1 MAGNLG
7 HIAAT
12 VSLNID
18 PFKASA
24 RVLNSTIKATTAEL
38 KAQDVAFKGS
48 EKTVAGMRTLYGT
61 MSKQLDNYKA
71 KMEQQKQT
79 FDKSSASLKKHK
91 EAADLDSSSMEKLQ
105 TRVAN
110 AGAAYNRTSA
120 QAAALEQKMFQIVKT
135 ANYQSTS
142 WYKIGTSAMTASKA
156 FGVAGEKL
164 TSFGN
169 KATSHITAP
178 VIAGFTGAA
187 KAAID
192 FDSQIAA
199 MGPLL
204 TNGGKVT
211 AKFKSQ
217 LNDLSDASK
226 KWAVQY
232 GVSTTAINNGM
243 SEMIKRGYTAAQTL
257 GAMPAVLDAT
267 KASGDD
273 FNDVMHVS
281 TSVLEQF
288 GLKTESTSAMLKNT
302 SRVTDTLTYVANATA
317 AGFNDMGEAMTY
329 VGPTAHAAGISLEQ
343 TAAAIGIM
351 SNRGIEG
358 SVAGTTLRS
367 ALTRLLNPSKQNVE
381 GFKKLGISVGDFKK
395 GTIGLPEIIDKI
407 KNNTKGWTD
416 QQRASAIA
424 LAFGTQAQAGMNA
437 LISAGG
443 DELRHYTKA
452 SENASGTT
460 KQIADQLNDTQAA
473 KVARFKESIHVLAIT
488 FGERLLPTL
497 TPVVEGL
504 TKVMTQFAN
513 MDPQMQKSIIKWIA
527 LAAAVGPVSRS
538 LGGVFNLLKTGTGIF
553 GNATLGI
560 ARATGAA
567 MSGASKVDILK
578 SAFSKSAFEAI
589 KASEST
595 LKMGSSAVTAGTA
608 SAGLASSL
616 GSAGTASAGLLGS
629 LGAIAPVV
637 GGVVLAV
644 GAGVATWELWGKKAY
659 ESQKNTEKWGT
670 EVSSATAKSLTS
682 LRSFKTEASTALTS
696 FSNDA
701 KTSSATIKQSFQG
714 MFNEMQNYSKKS
726 INDAKKNL
734 KGLPESVQSSLK
746 EAIDKKK
753 AADVKILASQ
763 KELNERVNGIIKKA
777 ASEHRDLTDDEQQY
791 IQNALSKSSEN
802 QINLLNVSESK
813 KKALLAAM
821 NDDYSSMTK
830 GQAEARYEELKS
842 ALGKE
847 DKLYQKQQ
855 DQIKSLYEKGV
866 ISQSQ
871 YKESLQQLADSHEH
885 TSDKIIASMYKAAKA
900 SGYADDLIANEFA
913 YLGLSMDK
921 VHEALDRTS
930 KTAENT
936 SSRLADTSSKFG
948 SYAQK
953 AGESWNKLILD
964 PKTGEIKTNAQQA
977 INDFAKSDKGWKQ
990 LNFIMK
996 HAKIGSNAKE
1006 MIAEAALASGRWDT
1020 MSWKEKRALIK
1031 SNASEQMEKSLE
1043 SNGTWNSLTYQQKS
1057 AIVNAEGLP
1066 QLAELVI
1073 KYGLW
1078 NKLPDS
1084 MKKILVDDSDAKQKL
1099 LSANIDLSRYDQKK
1113 PGVKI
1118 LTADK
1123 TPLDQAIVGGF
1134 GGIEKYNSKKPN
1146 VKEFLGN
1153 SKDLLQKSQQ
1163 GQKAVDDFNNKKEK
1177 QKYFKGDSSDVDKK
1191 SRQGQKSVTDFNIK
1205 KEQQKHFKGDASN
1218 VTNQSNQGKQAVSA
1232 FNTYREQLKHFKG
1245 ESKGVNDAA
1254 WSGKQAINQFNG
1266 VIPVLKHMKANDE
1279 ASYNAHNAKNGVD
1292 AFLNS
1297 GGGRNTITKTLQVVA
1312 NVGAGVA
1319 KLLGLEKGTQD
1330 LPADTLAMVNDQR
1343 GSLYQEA
1350 IMTPKGSL
1358 LFPQGRNVI
1367 LPIPKH
1373 SRVFTASE
1381 TKRFFNIPK
1390 FATGT
1395 LDFGGAANRINKV
1408 QPEVFRSVPTTVITE
1423 SKPLTAN
1430 QTFNVEIKVE
1440 GNATKDDAKRIAD
1453 VVTEEL
1459 RKQTYDKLTFDGR

>member
-1 MAGNLG
+1 MVGNLG

-38 KAQDVAFKGS
+38 KAQDAAFKGS
-48 EKTVAGMRTLYGT
+48 EKSVAGMRTVYAT
-61 MSKQLDNYKA
+61 MSKQLDNYRA
-71 KMEQQKQT
+71 KMAQQKQV
-79 FDKSSASLKKHK
+79 FDTASASLEKHTK
-91 EAADLDSSSMEKLQ
+91 AADLSASSMDKLQ

-110 AGAAYNRTSA
+110 AASAYNRTSA
-120 QAAALEQKMFQIVKT
+120 QASVLEQKMFQLSKT
-135 ANYQSTS
+135 TNYQNSA
-142 WYKIGTSAMTASKA
+142 WHKIGAGALAASKA
-156 FGVAGEKL
+156 FGTAGEKL
-164 TSFGN
+164 SSFGS
-169 KATSHITAP
+169 KATTRVTAP
-178 VIAGFTGAA
+178 VIAGFAGAA

-211 AKFKSQ
+211 AQFKGQ
-217 LNDLSDASK
+217 LDQLADASK
-226 KWAVQY
+226 KWAMQY
-232 GVSTTAINNGM
+232 GISTSAINEGM

-288 GLKTESTSAMLKNT
+288 GLKSESTTAMLRNT

-317 AGFNDMGEAMTY
+317 AGFQDMGEAMTY
-329 VGPTAHAAGISLEQ
+329 VGPTAHAAGISLEE

-358 SVAGTTLRS
+358 SVAGTVLRS
-367 ALTRLLNPSKQNVE
+367 ALTRLMNPTKQNIQ
-381 GFKKLGISVGDFKK
+381 GFKELGVNVSDFKK
-395 GTIGLPEIIDKI
+395 GTLTLPEIIDKI

-416 QQRASAIA
+416 QQRAAAIA
-424 LAFGTQAQAGMNA
+424 MAFGTQAQAGMNA
-437 LISAGG
+437 LIAAGG

-452 SENASGTT
+452 AQGASGTT

-473 KVARFKESIHVLAIT
+473 KISKFKESIHVLAIT
-488 FGERLLPTL
+488 FGEKLLPTL
-497 TPVVEGL
+497 TPVIQTL
-504 TKVMTQFAN
+504 TKMMTQFAN
-513 MDPQMQKSIIKWIA
+513 LDPEMQKSILKWVA
-527 LAAAVGPVSRS
+527 MAAAVGPASKV
-538 LGGVFNLLKTGTGIF
+538 LGSAFTIISKGGSVFGKT
-553 GNATLGI
+553 AEGI
-560 ARATGAA
+560 ARASGAA
-567 MSGASKVDILK
+567 KAGAGGFDVLK
-578 SAFSKSAFEAI
+578 SLFSKSAFEA
-589 KASEST
+589 A
-595 LKMGSSAVTAGTA
+595 KMGASATTMGASVTKAGVA

-616 GSAGTASAGLLGS
+616 GAALPIL
-629 LGAIAPVV
+629 
-637 GGVVLAV
+637 GGVALAV
-644 GAGVATWELWGKKAY
+644 GAGVAVWELWGKKAY
-659 ESQKNTEKWGT
+659 ETQKITEVWGT
-670 EVSSATAKSLTS
+670 TVSSATAKSLS
-682 LRSFKTEASTALTS
+682 SVRSFKTEASTALAS
-696 FSNDA
+696 FSTDA
-701 KTSSATIKQSFQG
+701 KTSSSTIKQSLQG
-714 MFNEMQNYSKKS
+714 MFDEMKSYSKKS
-726 INDAKKNL
+726 LDEAKKNL

-746 EAIDKKK
+746 ESIDKKK

-855 DQIKSLYEKGV
+855 DQIKSLYDKGL

-871 YKESLQQLADSHEH
+871 YKTSLEQLATSHQNV
-885 TSDKIIASMYKAAKA
+885 SDKIIASMYKAAKA
-900 SGYADDLIANEFA
+900 SGYADDIIANEFA
-913 YLGLSMDK
+913 FLGVSMDQ
-921 VHEALDRTS
+921 VHAALDRTAS
-930 KTAENT
+930 KAENT
-936 SSRLADTSSKFG
+936 NSRLADTSSKFG
-948 SYAQK
+948 KAAQK
-953 AGESWNKLILD
+953 AGEAWNNLILN

-977 INDFAKSDKGWKQ
+977 VNDFAKSDQGWKQ
-990 LNFIMK
+990 LNFVMK
-996 HAKIGSNAKE
+996 HAKISSNAKE
-1006 MIAEAALASGRWDT
+1006 MIAEAAIASGRWDT

-1099 LSANIDLSRYDQKK
+1099 LSANIDLSKYDQKK

-1218 VTNQSNQGKQAVSA
+1218 VTNQSNRGKQAVSA

-1266 VIPVLKHMKANDE
+1266 VVPVLKHMKANDE

-1430 QTFNVEIKVE
+1430 QTINVEVKVE